1 MTHENDTPTGPW
13 TRPPI
18 AALAVVVL
26 VLALLAAGL
35 LAVRAAGNAFQPPP
49 LPRKLLSS
57 AEDESEEQE
66 WEAEEEEWAAEEEES
81 AEEEAERTRP
91 DSPQGVP
98 YGCVGYTVAARV
110 VSTPAKRTVRLE
122 VSYETG
128 ETGRGS
134 LTYWLKGNR
143 GALKIGGAHWQL
155 SRWGHVER
163 ATRLSPHSVT
173 KVQAARSFVVQ
184 AEMPST
190 PSYCKSYGTR
200 HLTIKHRAGK
210 RTVWSERASGT
221 QPPRRPALHR

>member
-1 MTHENDTPTGPW
+1 MTHEFDTPTGPW

-35 LAVRAAGNAFQPPP
+35 LAGRAAGNAFQPPS
-49 LPRKLLSS
+49 LPGQLLSS
-57 AEDESEEQE
+57 AEDEPEEQE
-66 WEAEEEEWAAEEEES
+66 WEAEEEWAAEEEES
-81 AEEEAERTRP
+81 AEEEAESTRP

-122 VSYETG
+122 VSYETE

-143 GALKIGGAHWQL
+143 GALKIGAAHWQL

-184 AEMPST
+184 AEMPGT

-221 QPPRRPALHR
+221 QPLRRPALHR